1 MATTPQIKRALDRF
15 ETDLSNRKNVVG
27 LGIVPEKEE
36 GKSSGKMAVGVYVTK
51 KVDPKKL
58 SPKDLLPK
66 SLKIRGR
73 AGAVKIPIR
82 VIEQGKVELEP
93 VGRG

>member
-1 MATTPQIKRALDRF
+1 MATTPQIKRALEQF
-15 ETDLSNRKNVVG
+15 ENDLSSRKNVVG
-27 LGIVPEKEE
+27 LGIVPEDEK
-36 GKSSGKMAVGVYVTK
+36 GNGGKMAVAVYVTK

-66 SLKIRGR
+66 SLEIRGR
-73 AGAVKIPIR
+73 AGAVKVPVR

-93 VGRG
+93 VGKE

>member
-1 MATTPQIKRALDRF
+1 MATTPQIKRALDQF
-15 ETDLSNRKNVVG
+15 ENDLSSRKNVVG
-27 LGIVPEKEE
+27 LGIVPEDEK
-36 GKSSGKMAVGVYVTK
+36 GKGGGKMAVAVYVTK

-73 AGAVKIPIR
+73 AGAVEVPVR
-82 VIEQGKVELEP
+82 VIEQGKVELES
-93 VGRG
+93 VGKE